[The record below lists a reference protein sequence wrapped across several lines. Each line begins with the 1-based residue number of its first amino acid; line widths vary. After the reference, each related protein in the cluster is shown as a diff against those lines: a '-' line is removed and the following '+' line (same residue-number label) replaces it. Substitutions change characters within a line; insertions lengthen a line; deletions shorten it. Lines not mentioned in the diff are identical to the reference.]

1 MIVLQT
7 EHFVNRNVTNSFS
20 LGTKSKVIN
29 IKDYISKPND
39 TIASYGILRGVGDIL
54 KNSKNYFYLDH
65 GYLRSSSRT
74 FSNGTTNIEN
84 LNGYFRIVH
93 NDFIGFEI
101 KKYDSSRLEKLK
113 LEFSPLRTSGEYI
126 ILSEPSVSMKNFY
139 KIHNWV
145 DETIKEITKYT
156 DRKIFVHNK
165 YSKIPLDILLDK
177 AWAFVSFQS
186 TAGFKSMIKGVPAH
200 FTHKNLEKINS
211 IANIEKGK
219 ITNEIFNSLSY
230 NQWNLEEI
238 KNGEFLPYYNL
249 STNTN

>member
-7 EHFVNRNVTNSFS
+7 EHFVNKNVTNSFS

-29 IKDYISKPND
+29 IKDYILKPTD
-39 TIASYGILRGVGDIL
+39 TIASYGILRGVGDVL
-54 KNSKNYFYLDH
+54 KNANNFFYLDH
-65 GYLRSSSRT
+65 GYIGSSSRT
-74 FSNGTTNIEN
+74 FTNGATNIEN

-101 KKYDSSRLEKLK
+101 KKYDSYRLEKLK
-113 LEFSPLRTSGEYI
+113 LEFSPVRKSGEYI

-145 DETIKEITKYT
+145 EETIEKISKYT

-165 YSKIPLDILLDK
+165 HSNIPLDLLLEK

-211 IANIEKGK
+211 IENIENGK

-238 KNGEFLPYYNL
+238 RNGEFLSYYNL
-249 STNTN
+249 SADTN